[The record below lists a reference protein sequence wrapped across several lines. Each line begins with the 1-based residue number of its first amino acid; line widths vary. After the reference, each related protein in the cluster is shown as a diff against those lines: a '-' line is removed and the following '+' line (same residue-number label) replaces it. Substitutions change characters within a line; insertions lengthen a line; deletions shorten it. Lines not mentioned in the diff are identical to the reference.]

1 MKFSGESRRVGVA
14 ALAVSIVLLL
24 APSVAS
30 ADIFWANGIGG
41 GVGRANNDGS
51 NVRAKWVGTGAPG
64 TSCGIDVA
72 GGYVYWANKYNGAG
86 RNSISRASLD
96 GSSVRPAFIRISD
109 EPRPP
114 QPCGVAVND
123 SHIYWGNN
131 FQNSIGRANLDAS
144 NPNQQFITQQ
154 TQGGVPFMPCSLAL
168 DDTSL
173 YWNGGRAALD
183 GSGPVG
189 MSGGGACSVTLDGG
203 YLYWVRSDDHQTV
216 STITRSNLDGSNPTE
231 IVVSA
236 GAQCGIDVFGDYV
249 YWIAQF
255 DYKSE
260 IRRARLD
267 TGWKIEKVLE
277 VSQRHACGL
286 EITAGT
292 GAANDVR
299 AGKPRLSDNGNAR
312 LPVHTPAPGPVKL
325 TGRGIETVRATAGKS
340 GRVMVPVRAKGIKA
354 KRLRRNGEVKITAKV
369 VFHPKSG
376 PLETDVARITLRRR

>member
-86 RNSISRASLD
+86 KNSISRASLD

-123 SHIYWGNN
+123 SHVYWGNN
-131 FQNSIGRANLDAS
+131 FQNSIGRANLDGS
-144 NPNQQFITQQ
+144 SPNQQFLTQQ
-154 TQGGVPFMPCSLAL
+154 QPGGVPFKPCGLAL
-168 DDTSL
+168 NDQTLFWD
-173 YWNGGRAALD
+173 GGRA
-183 GSGPVG
+183 
-189 MSGGGACSVTLDGG
+189 
-203 YLYWVRSDDHQTV
+203 
-216 STITRSNLDGSNPTE
+216 NLDGSDPQSMPGGRCNVAVAGDSLYTVRGNP
-231 IVVSA
+231 SA
-236 GAQCGIDVFGDYV
+236 FNSTINRSDLDGSNSTAVADAAPCGIDVFGGYV
-249 YWIAQF
+249 YWVSQW

-260 IRRARLD
+260 IWRAPLD
-267 TGWKIEKVLE
+267 RGWKREKVLE
-277 VSQRHACGL
+277 VSQRQVCGL
-286 EITAGT
+286 EVTAGN
-292 GAANDVR
+292 AAGNGVR
-299 AGKPRLSDNGNAR
+299 AGKPRTRDNGSAR
-312 LPVHTPAPGPVKL
+312 LPIHTPAPGRVKL
-325 TGRGIETVRATAGKS
+325 SGRGIETARAAVGKS
-340 GRVMVPVRAKGIKA
+340 GRLMLPVRAKGIKA
-354 KRLRRNGEVKITAKV
+354 KRLRRHGEVKVTAKV
-369 VFHPKSG
+369 VFYPKNG
-376 PLETDVARITLRRR
+376 RLETDSARIELRRR